1 MSHQRVNPPS
11 SDAPGRPYRSA
22 KRAQG
27 ASQTRQTIRE
37 AATTLFLKDG
47 YTRTSM
53 KAIASR
59 AGVSE
64 KTMYLAYSTKAN
76 LLSHV
81 IQVAVRGDED
91 PAPLS
96 RRPEWQAV
104 LHGPPKQ
111 AFTRFATLN
120 AAVMARTA
128 AIIAVGEAAAA
139 GDPELAAYRDQAHE
153 NARADVRAL
162 VTALTRAGAL
172 AHDIDERAAADTI
185 YALAADESIYLRLTH
200 ECGWTDTQYAELIA
214 TILQATLSAHKSP
227 SNRRSQ
233 KQTRST

>member
-1 MSHQRVNPPS
+1 MSDRPVNPPS
-11 SDAPGRPYRSA
+11 SNSPGRPYRSP
-22 KRAQG
+22 KRAHG
-27 ASQTRQTIRE
+27 ALQTRQAIRE
-37 AATTLFLKDG
+37 AATALFLQDG

-53 KAIASR
+53 KAIAAR

-64 KTMYLAYSTKAN
+64 KTMYLAYATKAN

-104 LHGPPKQ
+104 VHGPPDQ
-111 AFTRFATLN
+111 AFARFATLN

-139 GDPELAAYRDQAHE
+139 GDTELAAYREQAHKA
-153 NARADVRAL
+153 ARADVRAL
-162 VTALTRAGAL
+162 VTALSRAGIL
-172 AHDIDERAAADTI
+172 ADDTNQRIAADTI
-185 YALAADESIYLRLTH
+185 YALATDESIYRRLTH
-200 ECGWTDTQYAELIA
+200 ECGWTDAQYAELIA
-214 TILQATLSAHKSP
+214 STLQATIG
-227 SNRRSQ
+227 
-233 KQTRST
+233 TRQSRPTR

>member
-1 MSHQRVNPPS
+1 MPDRRVNPSS
-11 SDAPGRPYRSA
+11 SDPSGRPYRSP

-27 ASQTRQTIRE
+27 ALQTRQAIRE
-37 AATTLFLKDG
+37 AATALFLRDG

-53 KAIASR
+53 KAIAAR

-64 KTMYLAYSTKAN
+64 KTMYLAYDTKAN

-104 LHGPPKQ
+104 LHGPPDR
-111 AFTRFATLN
+111 AFARFATVN

-139 GDPELAAYRDQAHE
+139 GDNELAAYRDQAHRA
-153 NARADVRAL
+153 ARADVRAL
-162 VTALTRAGAL
+162 VTALSRAGVL
-172 AHDIDERAAADTI
+172 ADNTNKRVAADTI
-185 YALAADESIYLRLTH
+185 YALAADESVYLRLTH
-200 ECGWTDTQYAELIA
+200 ECGWTDAQYAKLIA
-214 TILQATLSAHKSP
+214 STLQATLGTQQSRP
-227 SNRRSQ
+227 
-233 KQTRST
+233 TR

>member
-1 MSHQRVNPPS
+1 MSDRRVNPPS
-11 SDAPGRPYRSA
+11 SNSPGRPYRSA

-27 ASQTRQTIRE
+27 ALETRQAIRE
-37 AATTLFLKDG
+37 AATTLFLQDG

-64 KTMYLAYSTKAN
+64 KTMYLAYATKAN

-104 LHGPPKQ
+104 FDGPPDE
-111 AFTRFATLN
+111 ALARFATLN

-128 AIIAVGEAAAA
+128 AIITMGEAAAA
-139 GDPELAAYRDQAHE
+139 GDTELAAYRDQAHE
-153 NARADVRAL
+153 AARADVRAL
-162 VTALTRAGAL
+162 VTALRRAGVL
-172 AHDIDERAAADTI
+172 ADDTDERVAADTI
-185 YALAADESIYLRLTH
+185 YVLAADESIYLRLTH
-200 ECGWTDTQYAELIA
+200 ECGWTDTQYAEFIA
-214 TILQATLSAHKSP
+214 SILQATLSTQQS
-227 SNRRSQ
+227 
-233 KQTRST
+233 RSTR

>member
-1 MSHQRVNPPS
+1 MSDRRVNPPS
-11 SDAPGRPYRSA
+11 SNSPGRPYRSA

-27 ASQTRQTIRE
+27 ALQTRQAIRE
-37 AATTLFLKDG
+37 AATTSFLQDG

-64 KTMYLAYSTKAN
+64 KTMYLAYATKAN

-104 LHGPPKQ
+104 FHGPRDQ
-111 AFTRFATLN
+111 AFARFATLN

-153 NARADVRAL
+153 AARADVRAL
-162 VTALTRAGAL
+162 VTALSRAGVL
-172 AHDIDERAAADTI
+172 ADDTDERVAADTI
-185 YALAADESIYLRLTH
+185 YVLAADESIYLRLTH
-200 ECGWTDTQYAELIA
+200 ECGWTDAQYAELIA
-214 TILQATLSAHKSP
+214 SILQATLATQQS
-227 SNRRSQ
+227 
-233 KQTRST
+233 RSTR

>member
-1 MSHQRVNPPS
+1 MSDRPVNPPS
-11 SDAPGRPYRSA
+11 RSTARPYRSA

-27 ASQTRQTIRE
+27 ALATRQAIRE

-47 YTRTSM
+47 YARTSM
-53 KAIASR
+53 KAIASQ

-64 KTMYLAYSTKAN
+64 KTMYLAYATKAN

-96 RRPEWQAV
+96 RRPEWQTV
-104 LHGPPKQ
+104 FDGSPDQ
-111 AFTRFATLN
+111 AFARFATLN

-128 AIIAVGEAAAA
+128 AIIAVGEAAAST
-139 GDPELAAYRDQAHE
+139 DPELAAYRDQAHQA
-153 NARADVRAL
+153 ARADVRAL
-162 VTALTRAGAL
+162 VTALQRAGAL
-172 AHDIDERAAADTI
+172 AADTDERAAADTI
-185 YALAADESIYLRLTH
+185 YVLAADESIYLRLTH

-214 TILQATLSAHKSP
+214 SILHARLAPRQP
-227 SNRRSQ
+227 PP
-233 KQTRST
+233 TRH